1 MDKVLTM
8 VERFAYFLFSH
19 EFMKR
24 FCCIGKVF
32 QVFFF
37 SSSRFSIYYFLPAG
51 NMHYV
56 YMLLII

>member
-1 MDKVLTM
+1 M